1 VASPTP
7 RIRGKAET
15 EYLLR
20 AKKLDIVDTAIR
32 LLIPWGSLALIAFW
46 VHGDVIALAGR
57 QTLANIGLSV
67 FGDIRVSDAVA
78 YIFGAAGAGYGI
90 AERTVRRRTIARLA
104 GENIALE
111 QLVHP
116 ERSTSHLTKR
126 GTTSPE
132 DKK

>member
-1 VASPTP
+1 MADSPP
-7 RIRGKAET
+7 RIRGKVEA

-20 AKKLDIVDTAIR
+20 AKRLEIFDTAIR
-32 LLIPWGSLALIAFW
+32 LLIPWGALALIAFW
-46 VHGDVIALAGR
+46 VHSDVIALAGK
-57 QTLANIGLSV
+57 QTLANIGLS
-67 FGDIRVSDAVA
+67 FLGDIRVSDAVA

-104 GENIALE
+104 EENKNLE
-111 QLVHP
+111 KLVHP

>member
-1 VASPTP
+1 VATSTP
-7 RIRGKAET
+7 RIRSKTEA

-20 AKKLDIVDTAIR
+20 AKKLEILDTAIR
-32 LLIPWGSLALIAFW
+32 LIIPWGSLALIAFW
-46 VHGDVIALAGR
+46 VHGDVIALAGK
-57 QTLANIGLSV
+57 QTLANIGLS
-67 FGDIRVSDAVA
+67 FLGDIRVSDAVA

-104 GENIALE
+104 EENTTLE
-111 QLVHP
+111 RLVHP

-126 GTTSPE
+126 GTTRPE

>member
-1 VASPTP
+1 VATSPP
-7 RIRGKAET
+7 RIRSKTEA

-20 AKKLDIVDTAIR
+20 AKRLEVIDTAIR

-46 VHGDVIALAGR
+46 VHGDVIALAGK
-57 QTLANIGLSV
+57 QTLANIGLS
-67 FGDIRVSDAVA
+67 FLGDIRVSDAVA

-104 GENIALE
+104 EENKALE
-111 QLVHP
+111 KLADPQ
-116 ERSTSHLTKR
+116 RSSSNLTKR

-132 DKK
+132 DKR